1 MQEMNETRKIDPMKA
16 VLKMRENRK
25 DMIQNEVGYI
35 ILIID
40 HCVSNAT
47 VIPNRCLSYGRVNLM
62 SCVNKLLFLTFT
74 KSSRI
79 QDKSLAMLFSF
90 LFLVCVLLVVLV
102 KTIFPLQ
109 EQYIFLHKAL
119 VESFAFPSTELTVK
133 EFQEKMEDPK
143 L

>member
-1 MQEMNETRKIDPMKA
+1 MQEMNETRKIDPVKA

-25 DMIQNEVGYI
+25 DMVQNEVGYI

-47 VIPNRCLSYGRVNLM
+47 VIPNKCLSYGRVNLM
-62 SCVNKLLFLTFT
+62 SYVNKLLFLTFT

-79 QDKSLAMLFSF
+79 QGKSLALLFPFSTF
-90 LFLVCVLLVVLV
+90 SMRILVILM